1 MAFVFVCAPNQGDLS
16 SRRVAPRGERDLP
29 LSTTL
34 SERFKRFTR
43 ASRLTKS
50 SDFRGVFNSAHRC
63 ADSNFL
69 VLVKKNELG
78 FARLGMAI
86 SKKRVNSAVARN
98 KIKRLVRE
106 SFRLN
111 RNSLKGLD
119 LVVLAQKNITYKDNR
134 IIRKS
139 LLAHWKRLSSCVN

>member
-1 MAFVFVCAPNQGDLS
+1 MAFVFVCAPNTGNLS

-29 LSTTL
+29 PSTTL
-34 SERFKRFTR
+34 SERFTR
-43 ASRLTKS
+43 ANRLTKP
-50 SDFRGVFNSAHRC
+50 SDIRAVFNSSQRC

-69 VLVKKNELG
+69 VLVKKNGLG

-86 SKKRVNSAVARN
+86 SKKTVKSAVARN
-98 KIKRLVRE
+98 KVKRLVRE

-119 LVVLAQKNITYKDNR
+119 LVVLARKNITYKDNC
-134 IIRKS
+134 IIGKS
-139 LLAHWKRLSSCVN
+139 LLTHWKRLSSCLN